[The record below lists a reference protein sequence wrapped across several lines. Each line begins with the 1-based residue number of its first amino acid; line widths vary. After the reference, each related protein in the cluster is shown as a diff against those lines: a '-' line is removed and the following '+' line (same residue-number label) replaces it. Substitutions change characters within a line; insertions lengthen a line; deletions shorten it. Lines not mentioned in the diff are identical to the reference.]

1 MKDFIKKINSLDYVK
16 LTIFL
21 DEVFHKSNKAARSY
35 LYFELKKSPRAL
47 LEKFLDRFSEVEAL
61 RFRSEI
67 ERQEEPDRFEN
78 ADGEERITFI
88 LNNLADIL
96 KQAISFNE
104 GNQEKLLQYRELIKS
119 TESYAYADQMLGKP
133 VPSAFKP
140 IIARNAEIFDLP
152 QPDDSVIKKERIF
165 QLISE
170 RCTQRNFTSESLTI
184 SELSW
189 LLWATQGVRK
199 EVPAENR
206 FYRTVPS
213 GGDRH
218 PFETY
223 LAINNVEGLK
233 PGIYRFLSHENKLLY
248 LKSVDEMEA
257 QLIEIGKGQSYV
269 GNCAVC
275 FMWSAIPQRTE
286 WRYANHAKKNILIEA
301 GHLGQNLYLATE
313 AINCGTCGIAA
324 YDQTKVD
331 ELLELDGIDE
341 FVVYMMPVGK
351 IMDNG

>member
-21 DEVFHKSNKAARSY
+21 DEVFHKSDKATRSY
-35 LYFELKKSPRAL
+35 LYFELKKSPYAL
-47 LEKFLDRFSEVEAL
+47 LDKFLSRFSEVEEV
-61 RFRSEI
+61 RFRREM
-67 ERQEEPDRFEN
+67 ENLEEPDRIDYAN
-78 ADGEERITFI
+78 GEERITY
-88 LNNLADIL
+88 IL
-96 KQAISFNE
+96 KNLPEILKEAKTLNE
-104 GNQEKLLQYRELIKS
+104 ANKEKLLQYRELIKS
-119 TESYAYADQMLGKP
+119 TESYVYADQMLGKP
-133 VPSAFKP
+133 APSAFKP
-140 IIARNAEIFDLP
+140 IPARDAEIIDLP
-152 QPDDSVIKKERIF
+152 QPDGSVIKKEQIF
-165 QLISE
+165 QLISD
-170 RCTQRNFTSESLTI
+170 RCTTRDFTSEQLTL

-257 QLIEIGKGQSYV
+257 QLTEIGIGQNYV

-275 FMWSAIPQRTE
+275 FMWSAIPERTE

-324 YDQTKVD
+324 YDQAKAD

-351 IMDNG
+351 T